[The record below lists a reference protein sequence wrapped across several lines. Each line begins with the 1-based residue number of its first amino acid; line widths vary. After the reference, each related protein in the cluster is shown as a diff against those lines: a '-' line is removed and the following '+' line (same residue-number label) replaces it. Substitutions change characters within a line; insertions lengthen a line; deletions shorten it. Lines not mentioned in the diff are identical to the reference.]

1 MRIERYA
8 ITLIWSQE
16 DEAYLAMIPDLPGC
30 AADGATVE
38 EAIKNLD
45 VVAQEWIETAKELGR
60 RIPAPVTLSQLRER
74 DRKADEEQ
82 HAAFE
87 AAVKRAVDMLA
98 KTAKSRTPEPLPRFT
113 SSVLETTRR
122 RGRSSQRR
130 STLAR
135 KEGL

>member
-16 DEAYLAMIPDLPGC
+16 DKAYLAMIPDLPGC

-45 VVAQEWIETAKELGR
+45 VVAQEWIETAKELNR
-60 RIPAPVTLSQLRER
+60 RIPEPVNLSQLRER
-74 DRKADEEQ
+74 ERKAEEEQ
-82 HAAFE
+82 RAAFE
-87 AAVKRAVDMLA
+87 VTVKRAVDMLA
-98 KTAKSRTPEPLPRFT
+98 KTSKSRTPELIPRFT

-122 RGRSSQRR
+122 RARSSQRR